1 MKPHTWKLKAFVQFV
16 KLKENQM
23 SGINPCFRLYRVNNS
38 LYVIQNKLE
47 LNPRDR
53 GNLMGLNTG
62 YIMFALLV

>member
-1 MKPHTWKLKAFVQFV
+1 
-16 KLKENQM
+16 M

-53 GNLMGLNTG
+53 GNLMGYFLNTG